1 MKILGSDLDGTLSHG
16 GVGEAKCA
24 AVHAWRAAGHKFGI
38 ISGRGGDY
46 IKEIRRIYPALELD
60 FFAACNGGYITD
72 AEGRVLHEV
81 RCETVSVPQFVADLS
96 AWGCKYIHV
105 NGKKYFCVIAKMED
119 KPSWVD
125 EKNVV
130 LIEDVPTMDYFYQIS
145 VQVPTVEGAAAL
157 VERIR
162 ESYGEWLNPLQNGTC
177 IDIVPSGVNKAKG
190 MYFVMDL
197 FGGSY
202 DDVIVVGD
210 NVNDLDMI
218 REFRSYAMANGVDIV
233 KKTAHQVVESVID
246 LIELEWQPPK
256 DTHATMRL

>member
-24 AVHAWRAAGHKFGI
+24 AVRAWRAAGHKFGI

-81 RCETVSVPQFVADLS
+81 RCTTVDTQTFTADLS
-96 AWGCKYIHV
+96 AWGCKYIHLC
-105 NGKKYFCVIAKMED
+105 GERYSCVVAKEED
-119 KPSWVD
+119 FPSWVD
-125 EKNVV
+125 ANDMM
-130 LIEDVPTMDYFYQIS
+130 LLADVPSLDYFYQVS
-145 VQVPTVEGAAAL
+145 VQVPTHEGAAAL

-162 ESYGEWLNPLQNGTC
+162 EAYGEWLNPLQNGTC

-202 DDVIVVGD
+202 EDVIVVGD
-210 NVNDLDMI
+210 NVNDADMI
-218 REFRSYAMANGVDIV
+218 REFRSYAMANGVPAIKEMAHAIV
-233 KKTAHQVVESVID
+233 DDVTD
-246 LIELEWQPPK
+246 LLE
-256 DTHATMRL
+256 MEM